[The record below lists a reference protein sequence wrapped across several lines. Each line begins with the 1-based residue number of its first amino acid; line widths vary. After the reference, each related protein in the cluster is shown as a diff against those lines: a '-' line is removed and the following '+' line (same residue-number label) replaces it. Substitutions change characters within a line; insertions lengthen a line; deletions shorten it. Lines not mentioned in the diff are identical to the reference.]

1 MKDTCG
7 NKNYALSGLRVQRRT
22 HNNTGL
28 HPMFEYV
35 APSGLINNN
44 YRTRSSKIAKNVKDL
59 EGK

>member
-7 NKNYALSGLRVQRRT
+7 NQNYALSGLMVQRRT

-35 APSGLINNN
+35 ALSGLINKN
-44 YRTRSSKIAKNVKDL
+44 YRTRSSEIGENVKDL